1 MNLTQKNMLTAAA
14 ILGLFSLLGMGL
26 VAWVNAGTEA
36 RIIENQRQT
45 LLHSLH
51 NLVPADSYDNDML
64 LDAVHVNDAELGP
77 KSVAVYRARKL
88 GKPVAAVFS
97 TIAPDGYNGEI
108 HLLVAVNYEGTL
120 AGVRVFAHQETPG
133 LGDPIDENKSSW
145 ILGFN
150 GLSLD
155 NPPEKRWKVK
165 RDGGAFDQFTG
176 ATVTP
181 RAVVKAVK
189 NTLIY
194 FSFNRDKI
202 FSNAGLEH
210 VGLRVD
216 EE

>member
-14 ILGLFSLLGMGL
+14 ILGLFSLIGMGL

-45 LLHSLH
+45 LLHRLQ

-64 LDAVHVNDAELGP
+64 LDAVQVSDAELGP

-108 HLLVAVNYEGTL
+108 HLLVAVNYDGTL
-120 AGVRVFAHQETPG
+120 AGVRVLAHKETPG

-150 GLSLD
+150 GLSLG

-189 NTLIY
+189 NTLTY
-194 FSFNRDKI
+194 FKNNQKML
-202 FSNAGLEH
+202 FSE
-210 VGLRVD
+210 
-216 EE
+216 